1 MVLMKKFQFKLDPLI
16 TIRKRKED
24 SEIRNL
30 SIIVSQ
36 VNNLNDE
43 KNSLQHEIQL
53 MGDSIS
59 QNIQKGISIKDY
71 FEYSDVNRTLGLKI
85 NSLDKQINEKQPELD
100 LARIRVDHARKEK
113 KILEILRENSL
124 KEYKKKIQKQE
135 KLELEEF
142 LTTLEFNKLTEQE
155 ESSIGQNENNARTF
169 KILTQEDKTDENLP
183 EDFKKLKSIY
193 DKFAKK

>member
-16 TIRKRKED
+16 IIRKRKED

>member
-1 MVLMKKFQFKLDPLI
+1 MKKFQFKLDPLI

>member
-1 MVLMKKFQFKLDPLI
+1 MKKFQFKLDPLI

-36 VNNLNDE
+36 VNNLNNE
-43 KNSLQHEIQL
+43 KNSLQQEIQL

-71 FEYSDVNRTLGLKI
+71 FEYSDVNRSLGLRI
-85 NSLDKQINEKQPELD
+85 NSLDKQIHEKQPELD

-124 KEYKKKIQKQE
+124 KEYKKKIKKQE

-142 LTTLEFNKLTEQE
+142 LTTLEFNKIIEQE
-155 ESSIGQNENNARTF
+155 ESSIYQNENKSRTF
-169 KILTQEDKTDENLP
+169 KILTHQDKTDENLP

>member
-1 MVLMKKFQFKLDPLI
+1 MKKFQFKLDPLI
-16 TIRKRKED
+16 IIRKRKED